1 MPKYLTNT
9 LKILLASAML
19 FAVVYWVQVNYGWRD
34 TLAAW
39 SELSVYAVGLL
50 ACGVFVSHVLRVARV
65 YFAYRLQQPVAFERV
80 AAVSFVHNTVSFLL
94 PMRLGELVLPA
105 LSKHQLAIDY
115 RYSTAV
121 LVIMRLFDAHVLL
134 CLLTFFAGDL
144 WLESY
149 ALIAPFALIAGLPVG
164 MKILSI
170 ACSRLPKLAFASR
183 LVATPRDWITLYLF
197 TLAIWTV
204 KLFALAYLAALLGQ
218 IPLAHSWIAT
228 ILADGSALSPVTGFA
243 NAGTFELVFAMPLA
257 PLGYSLESLVRVA
270 VNVHI
275 FIFVTNIMIGIVGF
289 TLLRGRSSSRLID

>member
-19 FAVVYWVQVNYGWRD
+19 FAVVYWVQVNYGWLD

-39 SELSVYAVGLL
+39 RALSLYAVALL
-50 ACGVFVSHVLRVARV
+50 ACAVLVSHVLRVVRV
-65 YFAYRLQQPVAFERV
+65 YFAYRLQQPVAFGRV

-134 CLLTFFAGDL
+134 CLLVFFAGDL
-144 WLESY
+144 WLDDY
-149 ALIAPFALIAGLPVG
+149 ALIAPVALIAGLPVG
-164 MKILSI
+164 MKILNI

-197 TLAIWTV
+197 TVAIWTV

-243 NAGTFELVFAMPLA
+243 NAGTFELAFAMPLV
-257 PLGYSLESLVRVA
+257 PLGYALESLVRVA

-289 TLLRGRSSSRLID
+289 TLLRTRSSSRLID